1 MYIGRLNDKLKN
13 IEYRVYKKD
22 TQEVP
27 AMRLD
32 GNPFQNET
40 MRIHWSQLLE
50 TGVDFHIIVE
60 EGYFLNELVLYLGG
74 KSHPTSIK
82 LYTAD
87 KKTELFTYTAETG
100 KTILEKTIVLPI
112 ESKEKQFVVEINV
125 AFSDVTIDNIE
136 LYGAEFTGQMLFPF
150 PKECVTN
157 TDSEIAIET
166 LDSYSYDCEMGA
178 QATEILKEK
187 FEEATGIS
195 LECKE
200 DGRICL
206 DYNADIEE
214 NGYHL
219 IVSETGVK
227 IEGSDLRGMVYGVEV
242 FLKMI
247 SEGMIS
253 ECEIKDVPRMPF
265 RGVHLML
272 PHPSEFDFAKRLVK
286 YVISPMGY
294 NCIIMEVAG
303 GMEFETHPE
312 INRAVEEAWEKG
324 LRGEWPH
331 FPHGEAGWGATVQ
344 KDVLRDFV
352 AYCRTFGVD
361 VVPEIQSLG
370 HVQFMTVAHPDV
382 AERAEHAEVKEEI
395 DGKDADIPPNEF
407 YGHSYC
413 PSNPKSYE
421 ILFDLIDEIVD
432 VFSPKEYVHMGHDEV
447 YQIGVCPRC
456 KNKSPADLLAEDV
469 NRIHEYLAKKG
480 LKMMIWADMFQKV
493 TKYQTSAALEKIP
506 EDIILLDFVWYFH
519 MNEDIEDNL
528 LAKNRKVVLGNMYS
542 SHYPRYESRVIKEGV
557 LGAQTSTWVTTRERD
572 IAREGKMYEL
582 LYAAQMMWSAEYTSH
597 ARYSYDKLIGAMM
610 PKVRAALKDVK
621 YPSMMEDKT
630 EMIVVDNGVYQP
642 NQSICYKK
650 YNLDRKA
657 ESIIFEHATTDK
669 LTRIPWVELEEIG
682 VYRVMYADGTEA
694 NVPLTY
700 SGNISHWKRRHSEP
714 FAYGYYRHNGYQA
727 VSYETDG
734 VETRVPEYGY
744 VTMYRYEW
752 VNPYPEKTI
761 HSIEYVAKEDAKTD
775 VYLSS
780 ISVVWE

>member
-1 MYIGRLNDKLKN
+1 MYIGCLNDKLKN
-13 IEYRVYKKD
+13 LEYKVFKKN
-22 TQEVP
+22 TKEVP
-27 AMRLD
+27 ALRED

-50 TGVDFHIIVE
+50 TGVDMHISVE
-60 EGYFLNELVLYLGG
+60 EGFFLNELVIYLGV
-74 KSHPTSIK
+74 KSNPTSIK
-82 LYTAD
+82 LYSAD
-87 KKTELFTYTAETG
+87 KKTELFAYSAETG
-100 KTILEKTIVLPI
+100 KTIQEKVIVLPI
-112 ESKEKQFVVEINV
+112 ESKDNQYVVEINV
-125 AFSDVTIDNIE
+125 AFSDVTIDKIE
-136 LYGAEFTGQMLFPF
+136 IYGAEFTGETIFPL
-150 PKECVTN
+150 PKEFVTKV
-157 TDSEIAIET
+157 DRQIKVET
-166 LDSYSYDCEMGA
+166 LNSYSHDCEIGT
-178 QATEILKEK
+178 QAAEILKEK
-187 FEEATGIS
+187 FEESTGIA
-195 LECKE
+195 LEREECGKI
-200 DGRICL
+200 DL
-206 DYNADIEE
+206 AYSADVVE

-219 IVSETGVK
+219 TVREESVK
-227 IEGSDLRGMVYGVEV
+227 IEASDLRGMVYGVEV

-253 ECEIKDVPRMPF
+253 ECEIQDAPRMPF

-294 NCIIMEVAG
+294 NCIIMEIAG
-303 GMEFETHPE
+303 GMEFESHPE

-324 LRGEWPH
+324 LKGEWPH
-331 FPHGEAGWGATVQ
+331 FPHGEAGWGATVK

-352 AYCRTFGVD
+352 AYSRSFGVD
-361 VVPEIQSLG
+361 VIPEIQSLG
-370 HVQFMTVAHPDV
+370 HVQFMTVAHPDI
-382 AERAEHAEVKEEI
+382 AERAETQEKKEEI

-456 KNKSPADLLAEDV
+456 REKSPADLLAEDV
-469 NRIHEYLAKKG
+469 NRIHEYLSKKG

-493 TKYQTSAALEKIP
+493 TKYQTSAALDKIP

-528 LAKNRKVVLGNMYS
+528 LEKNRKVVLGNMYS
-542 SHYPRYESRVIKEGV
+542 SHYPRYESRVIKDGV
-557 LGAQTSTWVTTRERD
+557 LGAQTSTWVTTREND

-582 LYAAQMMWSAEYTSH
+582 LYAAQMMWSEGYTSH

-610 PKVRAALKDVK
+610 PKVRAKLKNVN
-621 YPSMMEDKT
+621 YPSMMEDRT
-630 EMIVVDNGVYQP
+630 EVVMVDNGMYQP
-642 NQSICYKK
+642 NQSICQKTYDI
-650 YNLDRKA
+650 NRKT
-657 ESIIFEHATTDK
+657 ESIIFEHVTTDK

-682 VYRVMYADGTEA
+682 AYRVMYADGTEA
-694 NVPLTY
+694 IVPLTY
-700 SGNISHWKRRHSEP
+700 SGNISHWNRRHSEP
-714 FAYGYYRHNGYQA
+714 FTYGYYRHNGYQA

-734 VETRVPEYGY
+734 VETMVPGYGY

-752 VNPYPEKTI
+752 VNPNPEKVI
-761 HSIEYVAKEDAKTD
+761 RSIQYVSTEDATTD
-775 VYLSS
+775 VYVSR
-780 ISVVWE
+780 ISVVE